1 MLDRVL
7 RIDEV
12 SELVG
17 LSRTTIYRLMLSGDF
32 PKNFKLGER
41 SSGWL
46 LSQINQWLQE
56 RVETSHRNGGESK

>member
-1 MLDRVL
+1 MSDRVL

-12 SELVG
+12 SQSIG
-17 LSRTTIYRLMLSGDF
+17 LSRTTIYRLMLMGEF

-46 LSQINQWLQE
+46 KSEVDLWLQE
-56 RVETSHRNGGESK
+56 RIDASRTGEDVAQ

>member
-12 SELVG
+12 SESVG
-17 LSRTTIYRLMLSGDF
+17 LSRTTIYRLMLRGEF

-46 LSQINQWLQE
+46 LSQIDQWLQE
-56 RVETSHRNGGESK
+56 RVETSHRNEEEA